1 MSSPPSQSPHTL
13 ASITNAILRSYAD
26 EGGINH
32 VGGPNLPSRSAV
44 DAILCRLE
52 NLVFPGFT
60 REEDI
65 TRENAEYVTG
75 NKVALLFDDV
85 REQLKKN
92 LVWERR
98 AAGEEVTE
106 AAVEAEAHELSM
118 SFLGCVPELRHF
130 LSLDVQA
137 LLEGDPAARSRDE
150 IILSYPGV
158 QAVLVHRIAHWFW
171 THGARL
177 IARMMSEHAHGKTG
191 IDIHPGAIIG
201 RSFHIDHGTGVVIGE
216 TTVIGDSVKVY
227 QGVSLGALSVSR
239 KLQDKKRHPTIEDN
253 VTIYAGATILGG
265 NTVVGHHSV
274 VGGNVWLIKSCAPY
288 SIVENDPRV
297 RVRPK
302 VLGDDWYEI

>member
-1 MSSPPSQSPHTL
+1 MSSPPHTL
-13 ASITNAILRSYAD
+13 ASITNAILASYAD

-32 VGGPNLPSRSAV
+32 VGGPNLPSRSDV
-44 DAILCRLE
+44 DAVLCKLE

-60 REEDI
+60 REEDL
-65 TRENAEYVTG
+65 TRENVEYVTG
-75 NKVALLFDDV
+75 SKVAGLYSAV

-98 AAGEEVTE
+98 ENGEECDE
-106 AAVEAEAHELSM
+106 ATVDAEARDLTM
-118 SFLGCVPELRHF
+118 RFLGCVPELRHL

-158 QAVLVHRIAHWFW
+158 QAVLVHRVAHWFW

-177 IARMMSEHAHGKTG
+177 IARMMSEHAHAKTG
-191 IDIHPGAIIG
+191 IDIHPGAKIG

-216 TTVIGDSVKVY
+216 TTVIGDHVKVY

-239 KLQDKKRHPTIEDN
+239 KLQDKKRHPTIEDH

-274 VGGNVWLIKSCAPY
+274 IGGNVWLIKSVAPY

-302 VLGDDWYEI
+302 ELGDDWYEI